1 MCVFAI
7 DVVVVDA
14 IPFLESEIAL
24 QFTTKQKKN
33 AQIKRLEKMLGDR
46 KRCYT
51 NSKLIIVHNLKCV

>member
-24 QFTTKQKKN
+24 LFTTKQKKKRSNQATGKN
-33 AQIKRLEKMLGDR
+33 ARR
-46 KRCYT
+46 
-51 NSKLIIVHNLKCV
+51 S